1 MMRQLSHIFFAEA
14 LTFMFGDPASVPG
27 WDVAAKHRRIR
38 NRIPEVVDA
47 YILGGPVAEQ
57 SVDIN
62 NVELSQ
68 KSTAHCGLLRQV

>member
-38 NRIPEVVDA
+38 NRIPEVIDV
-47 YILGGPVAEQ
+47 YISGGSAVEQ
-57 SVDIN
+57 SIDIN
-62 NVELSQ
+62 NVEFSQ
-68 KSTAHCGLLRQV
+68 KSTALYGLLAQL

>member
-14 LTFMFGDPASVPG
+14 LTFIFGDPASVLDR
-27 WDVAAKHRRIR
+27 DVVAKHRRIQ
-38 NRIPEVVDA
+38 IPEVFDV
-47 YILGGPVAEQ
+47 YILGGPIAEQ

-62 NVELSQ
+62 DVELSQ